1 LAEEI
6 EPVECVRDRNSEH
19 ERKTYH
25 PVTQAAKAECLAGAS
40 MAAQ

>member
-1 LAEEI
+1 LAEEV
-6 EPVECVRDRNSEH
+6 EPVECVRDGSSGD

-25 PVTQAAKAECLAGAS
+25 PVIQAAKAECLAGAS